1 MGHGMDVKVLVNA
14 IDNFR
19 VALENSTRLTK
30 SLEMKIEVMSSQMD
44 AMTTQ
49 SLEAKIE
56 IMSSQMEAMAAQIK
70 TSIPD
75 VNGTQEPRCSEQK
88 PQLVESVLSNGSSAA
103 SVDATTMKEGNVV
116 EFDLSSVSTVDEVH
130 GVHVPSSCSS
140 AGSAD
145 AKIMKDSSKGRFRS
159 HKIASDSSVVIIPS
173 KVAGLKKLMGDGT
186 IQTRMVVGKG
196 LQQTEKLQVGAPTLP
211 LPIVGGSGQSIS
223 HGGTRVNDN
232 ETKPSILKPV
242 GHCSSVRSASVH
254 FDSCSDSANLHKKRA
269 LVRSAVSQWESLARD
284 KVQSDHLKA
293 WPFATPVRSLL
304 LKSG

>member
-1 MGHGMDVKVLVNA
+1 MG
-14 IDNFR
+14 
-19 VALENSTRLTK
+19 

-70 TSIPD
+70 TSIPN
-75 VNGTQEPRCSEQK
+75 VNGTQEPRCSEQM

-103 SVDATTMKEGNVV
+103 SVNATTMKEGNVV

-145 AKIMKDSSKGRFRS
+145 AKIMKDSRTFDSMNSLEQDSSKGRFRS

-173 KVAGLKKLMGDGT
+173 KVAGLK
-186 IQTRMVVGKG
+186 
-196 LQQTEKLQVGAPTLP
+196 
-211 LPIVGGSGQSIS
+211 
-223 HGGTRVNDN
+223 
-232 ETKPSILKPV
+232 
-242 GHCSSVRSASVH
+242 
-254 FDSCSDSANLHKKRA
+254 
-269 LVRSAVSQWESLARD
+269 
-284 KVQSDHLKA
+284 
-293 WPFATPVRSLL
+293 
-304 LKSG
+304 